1 MDLAAVVAGAGGNGP
16 AREIPR
22 REGGGLV
29 DVVRLEGL
37 ELVVGL
43 VVGRRRLARLQQARL
58 ELSLPRGLLP
68 RDSSGNALPSSG
80 RRRGV
85 SRIDGTDRGLPRD
98 AARRRSGCAICV
110 SCATGEATHRAGA
123 ARWLADATE
132 ASQRA
137 AILASLHGHV
147 RASVRCHAG
156 EMQISRPVAQVETVQ
171 PVVAREA

>member
-1 MDLAAVVAGAGGNGP
+1 MLVDLAAVVAGAGGNGP

-58 ELSLPRGLLP
+58 ELPLPRGLLP

-98 AARRRSGCAICV
+98 AARRRSGCVICV
-110 SCATGEATHRAGA
+110 SCAEHTELVLRGG
-123 ARWLADATE
+123 WLTLL
-132 ASQRA
+132 R
-137 AILASLHGHV
+137 LASERLSWP
-147 RASVRCHAG
+147 RF
-156 EMQISRPVAQVETVQ
+156 IDT
-171 PVVAREA
+171 